1 MSFSEFSGDPWDQRF
16 ARLAVQPLVDTAV
29 TPNHLTGLGLIS
41 GLAAGG
47 LFALGGSAAHWGA
60 ALFMISAFI
69 DHTDGELAR
78 MSGRTSTFG
87 HYFDLLATALGM
99 IALFI
104 GMGAGL
110 GGSILGEW
118 AAFLGITAGISVGII
133 FALRAGL
140 EQRLGKEATAQP
152 AWAGFEIEDVLYLV
166 GPITWLGG
174 LVPFLIAAGVGAPA
188 FLIWQIWEASRE
200 ERERAAS
207 EPGFSEMFWDQR
219 LAHLIVRPFAESSLN
234 PNLLTALG
242 LVCGLAAGGLYAV
255 GGWAAHVGAALF
267 ILALLADHV
276 DGELARMSGETSTFG
291 HYFGRAAAG
300 VGYAALFAG
309 MGMGLGESA
318 LGSWAATMGM
328 AAAAAIVIAFL
339 VIIVF
344 ELMRGPR
351 TLVQPGGYGFRIE
364 DLMYLAAPITWL
376 GGLVFFFTAACV
388 AAPVFL
394 VWVVWDIRRAGREG

>member
-1 MSFSEFSGDPWDQRF
+1 MNFFELSGDPWDQRL
-16 ARLAVQPLVDTAV
+16 ARLAVQPLAESAV
-29 TPNHLTGLGLIS
+29 TPNHLTGLGLIA

-69 DHTDGELAR
+69 DHADGELAR

-87 HYFDLLATALGM
+87 QYFDLLATALSM

-104 GMGAGL
+104 GIGAGL
-110 GGSILGEW
+110 GESVLGGW
-118 AAFLGITAGISVGII
+118 AAFLGITAGISVGIV
-133 FALRAGL
+133 FALRDGL
-140 EQRLGKEATAQP
+140 ERRLGKEATAQP
-152 AWAGFEIEDVLYLV
+152 SWAGFEIEDVLYLV

-174 LVPFLIAAGVGAPA
+174 LVPFLIAAGIGAPA

-200 ERERAAS
+200 ERARATNES
-207 EPGFSEMFWDQR
+207 GFSEMLWDQR
-219 LAHLIVRPFAESSLN
+219 LAHLIVRPFVESSLT

-242 LVCGLAAGGLYAV
+242 LVCGLAAGSLYAV
-255 GGWAAHVGAALF
+255 GGWAVHVGAALF
-267 ILALLADHV
+267 ILALLADHA
-276 DGELARMSGETSTFG
+276 DGELARMSGKTSTFG
-291 HYFGRAAAG
+291 HYFDRAAAG

-309 MGMGLGESA
+309 MGLGLSESA
-318 LGSWAATMGM
+318 LGSWAATMGVI
-328 AAAAAIVIAFL
+328 AAAAVVITYL

-344 ELMRGPR
+344 EHMRGPR
-351 TLVQPGGYGFRIE
+351 TLIQPGGYGFRIE

-376 GGLVFFFTAACV
+376 GGLVYFFAAVCV

-394 VWVVWDIRRAGREG
+394 VWRTWNIYQTGRED